1 MATEQGYYSS
11 MDWLSHI
18 SQINWLAVLIAFLAT
33 MAIGFVWYMPAVLGR
48 RWMAA
53 IGKSEDDL
61 RNMEGGAGIW
71 VPMMV
76 AAAVTTILL
85 AVLIS
90 KLGIDNALA
99 GGWFALVVALVF
111 RAGGHVIHNGFAG
124 RPSTVTLIDSGH
136 DIVAMTVAGAIIG
149 GLQ

>member
-1 MATEQGYYSS
+1 

-18 SQINWLAVLIAFLAT
+18 SQINWLAVLLAFISS
-33 MAIGFVWYMPAVLGR
+33 MAIGFVWYMPAVLGK

-53 IGKSEDDL
+53 IGKTEEDL
-61 RNMEGGAGIW
+61 KNISGGAGIW

-76 AAAVTTILL
+76 AAALTAVLL

-90 KLGIDNALA
+90 KLGLDNAIA
-99 GGWFALVVALVF
+99 GGFFALVLALVF

-124 RPSTVTLIDSGH
+124 RPTAVTLIDSGH
-136 DIVAMTVAGAIIG
+136 DLLAMTVAGAIIG
-149 GLQ
+149 AIS

>member
-1 MATEQGYYSS
+1 

-18 SQINWLAVLIAFLAT
+18 SQINWLAVLLAFISS
-33 MAIGFVWYMPAVLGR
+33 MAIGFVWYMPAVLGK

-53 IGKSEDDL
+53 IGKTEEDL
-61 RNMEGGAGIW
+61 KNISGGAGIW

-76 AAAVTTILL
+76 AAALTAVLL

-90 KLGIDNALA
+90 KLGLDNAIA
-99 GGWFALVVALVF
+99 GGFFALVLALVF

-124 RPSTVTLIDSGH
+124 RPTAVTLIDSGH
-136 DIVAMTVAGAIIG
+136 DLLAMTVAGAIIG
-149 GLQ
+149 AMS